1 MGAKNNDRA
10 EKDRFDVLDLKS
22 LRCFFSMAKHASLTK
37 ASIDLGISE
46 PAVSQ
51 RIRALEEDLGTKLY
65 EARGGRVRL
74 TPAGEQA
81 MAFAVSVFDD
91 IKGFEQTLKQGAETG
106 EIVLSALD
114 AILGH
119 VLPGTVE
126 SFQRAHPHARLRL
139 LARSI
144 EETLRLLKTNEADVG
159 VIPHRPLPKELLF
172 RPIATYRACFITP
185 KGHPLARRAQLDFMS
200 LLNEETMARYPLIVA
215 EEQLG
220 GGVLTETFARLKLP
234 LNIGL
239 EVGSLYTLK
248 RYVARG
254 LGVAVTSELS
264 LTDEDRLQLDIVTVP
279 PELKADTTLG
289 VVLRRDK
296 HRSTL
301 LKDLLEMLSEIG
313 GHPRSTA
320 KGISGPI

>member
-1 MGAKNNDRA
+1 MGAKNNGRS

-22 LRCFFSMAKHASLTK
+22 LRCFFSMAKHGSLTK

-51 RIRALEEDLGTKLY
+51 RIKALEEDLGTKLY

-81 MAFAVSVFDD
+81 MLFAVSVFDD
-91 IKGFEQTLKQGAETG
+91 IKGFEQTLRHGAETG
-106 EIVLSALD
+106 EVVLSALD

-126 SFQRAHPHARLRL
+126 NFKRAHPHARLRL

-144 EETLRLLKTNEADVG
+144 EETIRLLKTNEADVG
-159 VIPHRPLPKELLF
+159 VIPLRPVPEELLF

-264 LTDEDRLQLDIVTVP
+264 ISEEDRLQLDVVAVP

-289 VVLRRDK
+289 LVLRRDK
-296 HRSTL
+296 HRGPL
-301 LKDLLEMLSEIG
+301 LKDLLEMLSAIAA
-313 GHPRSTA
+313 PRV
-320 KGISGPI
+320 

>member
-1 MGAKNNDRA
+1 MGTKNNVRT
-10 EKDRFDVLDLKS
+10 EKDPFDVLDLKS
-22 LRCFFSMAKHASLTK
+22 LRCFFSMAKHGSLTK

-51 RIRALEEDLGTKLY
+51 RVRALEEDLGTKLY

-81 MAFAVSVFDD
+81 MSFAISVFDD
-91 IKGFEQTLKQGAETG
+91 IKGFEQTLNQGAETG

-144 EETLRLLKTNEADVG
+144 EETIRLLKTNEADVG
-159 VIPHRPLPKELLF
+159 VIPHRSLPKEFLF
-172 RPIATYRACFITP
+172 RPIAIYRACFITP

-220 GGVLTETFARLKLP
+220 GGVLTETFARLKLR

-264 LTDEDRLQLDIVTVP
+264 LTDEDRLHLDIVTVP
-279 PELKADTTLG
+279 LELKADTTLG

-296 HRSTL
+296 HRGAL
-301 LKDLLEMLSEIG
+301 LKDLLEMLSEIA
-313 GHPRSTA
+313 GHPRSTG
-320 KGISGPI
+320 KGIGAPI